1 MFSVQSMNV
10 NARLYIYGFTQL
22 RLARVI
28 TTELAPHVYL
38 QVCSSRQEEHND
50 NPLRVVGAL
59 PVSLTLLLLLQAF
72 ASVVLFS
79 DLLIERGQAWLV
91 GM

>member
-1 MFSVQSMNV
+1 MSSTVRPAQYCSRRCWQLYRACHMFSVQSMNV

-50 NPLRVVGAL
+50 KSSACCGRL
-59 PVSLTLLLLLQAF
+59 
-72 ASVVLFS
+72 AS
-79 DLLIERGQAWLV
+79 
-91 GM
+91 